1 MNYVLIVPNKIIG
14 KFMTL
19 IKKIKDKKVNFEFNK
34 EYINVVTEKIANN
47 DALFINN
54 SFKEMHPADAA
65 DIIEHLNE
73 NDRERLIKLNNFKID
88 PEVFVE
94 LNESVQKEI
103 IKYLSSESIV
113 SILKNLDSDDSVQI
127 LENIEEKNKNSILG
141 SLPPKDRFA
150 LLESLSYPEDSAARI
165 MQRQF
170 TAIPSNWSVGQTIDY
185 LRENK
190 DLPEEFLE
198 IFIVDNEFKPIG
210 TVPSSKVL
218 RTSRE
223 NKMISIMNESQ
234 LSIPVDMDREEVGH
248 LFENYNLNS
257 ACVVDKNNKLVGMIT
272 SDDVLTVLKEE
283 AEEDAL
289 RLAGVGDEEITDGV
303 FKKTKR
309 RFNWLLLNLFTAF
322 LATWVI
328 SIFGA
333 TIEQMVALAFLM
345 PIVASMGGN
354 AGMQTL
360 AVTIRTIAT
369 NELTKNNFN
378 QNILKEFF
386 IGILNGVIFAIIS
399 AIIVQI
405 WFKDIQLSLIISI
418 SMILNMIVAGLFGIL
433 VPITLKKFNIDP
445 AIASSVFVTTITDVI
460 GFLSFLGIGA
470 YFFYG

>member
-1 MNYVLIVPNKIIG
+1 
-14 KFMTL
+14 MTL

-34 EYINVVTEKIANN
+34 EYIRVVNEKIQSN
-47 DALFINN
+47 DALFITNF
-54 SFKEMHPADAA
+54 FKEMHPADAA

-73 NDRERLIKLNNFKID
+73 NDREKLIKLNNFKID
-88 PEVFVE
+88 PEVFIE
-94 LNESVQKEI
+94 LNESIQAEI
-103 IKYLSSESIV
+103 IKYLSSEAIV
-113 SILKNLDSDDSVQI
+113 SILQNLESDNAIKI
-127 LENIEEKNKNSILG
+127 LENLDEKNKNLVLN
-141 SLPPKDRFA
+141 SLPPKDRFV
-150 LLESLSYPEDSAARI
+150 LQESLSYPEDTAARL
-165 MQRQF
+165 MQREF

-218 RTSRE
+218 TTPRDT
-223 NKMISIMNESQ
+223 KMQSIMLETQ
-234 LSIPVDMDREEVGH
+234 LLIPVDMDQEEVGR

-257 ACVVDKNNKLVGMIT
+257 ACVVDKSNKLVGMIT

-322 LATWVI
+322 IATWVI
-328 SIFGA
+328 YMYEDAIK
-333 TIEQMVALAFLM
+333 EMVLLAVLM

-360 AVTIRTIAT
+360 AVTIRALAT
-369 NELTKNNFN
+369 KELSAGNFSK
-378 QNILKEFF
+378 IVTKEFI
-386 IGILNGVIFAIIS
+386 IGILNGIIFAVI
-399 AIIVQI
+399 AATIVQLWLDQI
-405 WFKDIQLSLIISI
+405 NLSILIAVA
-418 SMILNMIVAGLFGIL
+418 MILNMIVAGLFGIL
-433 VPITLKKFNIDP
+433 VPVALQRMKIDP
-445 AIASSVFVTTITDVI
+445 AVASSVFVTTITDVV
-460 GFLSFLGIGA
+460 GFLSFLGIGE
-470 YFFYG
+470 YFFLN

>member
-1 MNYVLIVPNKIIG
+1 MS
-14 KFMTL
+14 L

-34 EYINVVTEKIANN
+34 EYIKVVTDKIGNN
-47 DALFINN
+47 DALFITN

-65 DIIEHLNE
+65 DIIEHLSQT
-73 NDRERLIKLNNFKID
+73 DRENLIKLNNFKID
-88 PEVFVE
+88 PEVFIE
-94 LNESVQKEI
+94 LNESIQSEI
-103 IKYLSSESIV
+103 IKYLSSDSIV
-113 SILKNLDSDDSVQI
+113 SILKNLDSDDAIKI
-127 LENIEEKNKNSILG
+127 LENVEEKDKNTILS

-165 MQRQF
+165 MQREF

-198 IFIVDNEFKPIG
+198 IFIVDEEFKPIG

-223 NKMISIMNESQ
+223 NKMVSVMSESP
-234 LSIPVDMDREEVGH
+234 LLIPVDMDKEEVGN
-248 LFENYNLNS
+248 LFETYNLNS
-257 ACVVDKNNKLVGMIT
+257 ACVVDKTNKLVGMIT

-283 AEEDAL
+283 AEEDTL
-289 RLAGVGDEEITDGV
+289 RLAGVGDEVITDGV
-303 FKKTKR
+303 ITKTKR

-322 LATWVI
+322 IATWVI

-333 TIEQMVALAFLM
+333 TIEQMVVLAFLM

-360 AVTIRTIAT
+360 AVTVRTLAT
-369 NELTKNNFN
+369 NDLTKNNFTT
-378 QNILKEFF
+378 NILKEFN
-386 IGILNGVIFAIIS
+386 IGILNGIIFAAIS
-399 AIIVQI
+399 SFIVQI
-405 WFKDIQLSLIISI
+405 WFNDIQLSMIISI
-418 SMILNMIVAGLFGIL
+418 SMMLTMIVAGLFGIL
-433 VPITLKKFNIDP
+433 VPVTLKRMNIDP

-460 GFLSFLGIGA
+460 GFVSFLGVAA
-470 YFFYG
+470 YFL